1 MDKLYKVGKDY
12 YTIEAVKH
20 MAMPQ
25 LEYDTIANF
34 LDQVKYEINEK
45 KYIASQCGYCSTDGK
60 YYTEEQLKTLFREA
74 QVLFKAF
81 LEYNNY
87 GQR

>member
-45 KYIASQCGYCSTDGK
+45 KIYCK
-60 YYTEEQLKTLFREA
+60 
-74 QVLFKAF
+74 
-81 LEYNNY
+81 
-87 GQR
+87 

>member
-1 MDKLYKVGKDY
+1 MGKLYKVGKDY

-20 MAMPQ
+20 MATPQ
-25 LEYDTIANF
+25 LEYETNF

-45 KYIASQCGYCSTDGK
+45 KYIAHKFGYFSTDGK
-60 YYTEEQLKTLFREA
+60 HYTEEQLKTLFREVQA
-74 QVLFKAF
+74 LFKAF